1 MNGACQ
7 RSPWI
12 PLAGG
17 LPSGFCLA
25 GLLLSQGGAWLNA
38 VHQLFHAMYGLT
50 KKRSVRHHC
59 MNAFLTTQGLCIV
72 SVVGLRLQVWWRR
85 RHVCTSEARIMTM
98 LVLQGSSCGSLP
110 DVPVTA
116 TACTLLTNISS
127 ECSLNTRV
135 VLKYMRAC
143 CGEGGYYPCCQVVAG
158 RFGCIR
164 VEDVSLHML

>member
-1 MNGACQ
+1 MLYINCFM
-7 RSPWI
+7 PCM
-12 PLAGG
+12 G
-17 LPSGFCLA
+17 LR
-25 GLLLSQGGAWLNA
+25 
-38 VHQLFHAMYGLT
+38 

-85 RHVCTSEARIMTM
+85 RHFCTSEARIMTM
-98 LVLQGSSCGSLP
+98 LVLLGSSCGSLP

-127 ECSLNTRV
+127 QCSLNTRV

-143 CGEGGYYPCCQVVAG
+143 CEGGGVIIRAARWSLADLAASESRTFLCICYRFQVGIHGPCGASSG
-158 RFGCIR
+158 SCI
-164 VEDVSLHML
+164 SS